1 MKKYCELPL
10 PFSLT
15 VPESCKT
22 MLLFIT
28 VLLLGTSLLVNAGSL
43 SETVTTCV
51 ENVVH
56 RLSCD
61 NYGVISVQTSLY
73 GRVDSSVCSEGRRP
87 DQVSNTDC
95 SLPGVVDIVKRRC
108 NGKKVCELSTDAFT
122 SDPCR
127 GTAKYLQTT
136 YTCLSAFHSVTC
148 EHSLARL
155 KCDEGQII
163 TVYGADYGRRDQTT
177 CIYGRPIS
185 QILNT
190 ACFNPTNQ
198 VADSCE
204 GKNSCTI
211 KAFNSV
217 FGDPCEGTYKYLEV
231 AYACQYPSINQ
242 ADAV

>member
-1 MKKYCELPL
+1 
-10 PFSLT
+10 
-15 VPESCKT
+15 
-22 MLLFIT
+22 
-28 VLLLGTSLLVNAGSL
+28 
-43 SETVTTCV
+43 
-51 ENVVH
+51 
-56 RLSCD
+56 
-61 NYGVISVQTSLY
+61 
-73 GRVDSSVCSEGRRP
+73 
-87 DQVSNTDC
+87 
-95 SLPGVVDIVKRRC
+95 VKRRC

-217 FGDPCEGTYKYLEV
+217 FGDPCEGTYKYLEIPRSTKPTL
-231 AYACQYPSINQ
+231 CKHHFTIK
-242 ADAV
+242 DALNKMLKSTMPCLIFVFSYLIKIKPCSTRKAS